1 MFQMSVANAILVLSR
16 KERGTMSKM
25 KELFT
30 EQTSIVFDVAE
41 CVECGVEIEFATD
54 DEFAELVSSH
64 ACIRLV

>member
-16 KERGTMSKM
+16 KERDTMSKM

-54 DEFAELVSSH
+54 DEFAKLVSEH
-64 ACIRLV
+64 ACVRY

>member
-1 MFQMSVANAILVLSR
+1 
-16 KERGTMSKM
+16 MSKM